1 MQGLHGGHLT
11 PRRATGIDPAVA
23 DGALPI
29 ASERRPRGM
38 SIPPLRALLPYA
50 ETLLIAAAGGIGFT
64 LIGFPAGLVSGSMLV
79 TAAAALAGRPMKVP
93 LPLAWVS
100 FVLIGILLGAV
111 VTPATLR
118 GMATWPL
125 SIVLLALSAAIMII
139 ATTAYLRFVHRWDA
153 LSALLGAS
161 PGSMAQAMALSA
173 EFGSNMRGIAIVQ
186 TMRVLLVTI
195 GLPGG
200 LALFGLAASGIPPTP
215 ASAGSS
221 LAELAV
227 LAAAATASAVLMH
240 WIRFPGG
247 LLFGAMIASAVL
259 HGGDFLHATLPWW
272 LGSSAVVLLGALV
285 GSRFSNT
292 TVAMLMD
299 YFWAG
304 LGSAA
309 VAIAVSSAFVLVV
322 VSFLPFRASDVVIA
336 FAPGAQDTMMVLALA
351 LHLDPVYVGAHHL
364 TRFLVVTFSVA
375 LAARRLARRRVGKAV
390 EPRQRPMFDD

>member
-1 MQGLHGGHLT
+1 
-11 PRRATGIDPAVA
+11 
-23 DGALPI
+23 
-29 ASERRPRGM
+29 M

-64 LIGFPAGLVSGSMLV
+64 LVGFPAGLVSGSMLV

-93 LPLAWVS
+93 VPLAWVS

-139 ATTAYLRFVHRWDA
+139 ATTAYLRFVHRWDS

-221 LAELAV
+221 LTELAV
-227 LAAAATASAVLMH
+227 LVVASTACAILMH

-259 HGGDFLHATLPWW
+259 HGGDFVHVTLPWW

-292 TVAMLMD
+292 TVAMLME

-309 VAIAVSSAFVLVV
+309 VAIAVSAAFVLMV
-322 VSFLPFRASDVVIA
+322 VSFLPFQAADVVIA

-351 LHLDPVYVGAHHL
+351 LRLDPVYVGAHHL
-364 TRFLVVTFSVA
+364 TRFLVVTFSIA
-375 LAARRLARRRVGKAV
+375 LAARRLARRRGVGKAV